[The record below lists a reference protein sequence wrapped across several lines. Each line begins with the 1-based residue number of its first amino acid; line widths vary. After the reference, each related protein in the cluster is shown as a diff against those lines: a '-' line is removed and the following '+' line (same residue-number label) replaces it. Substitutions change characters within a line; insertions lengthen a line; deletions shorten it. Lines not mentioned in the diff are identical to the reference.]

1 MYPMPRRTLGKRIRQ
16 LREQRGLSRQ
26 ELAEATG
33 LSAVYLKKL
42 EAGDRESPSLPA
54 LEKIARALHVRL
66 YVELR

>member
-1 MYPMPRRTLGKRIRQ
+1 MPRRTLGKRIRE

-54 LEKIARALHVRL
+54 LEKIARALRVRL